1 MKILQILIL
10 FLFLGCSQKTFV
22 YIKTTQPPIKN
33 IKKTIGINNVDLPL
47 YMGDLEVMRLENYKL
62 IHTGIYLSK
71 DIKNIFVN
79 MLSNVL
85 NDPYVYSYPFGMNK
99 KPKEIIDI
107 KIDDFY
113 LKDDK
118 IILNARFF
126 IKNKNVL
133 FKKVFLSKKCGENY
147 KCINEILEKFTK
159 IIAKD
164 VK

>member
-22 YIKTTQPPIKN
+22 YINTTHSPIKN
-33 IKKTIGINNVDLPL
+33 IKKTIGIDNVVLPL
-47 YMGDLEVMRLENYKL
+47 YMDELEVMRLKNYKL
-62 IHTGIYLSK
+62 TPTGIYLSK
-71 DIKNIFVN
+71 DMKNIFVN
-79 MLSNVL
+79 MLSNLL
-85 NDPYVYSYPFGMNK
+85 NDPYVYSYPFGMNQ

-107 KIDDFY
+107 KIDDFI

-126 IKNKNVL
+126 IKNKNIL
-133 FKKVFLSKKCGENY
+133 FKKVFLSEKCGENY